1 MISSFEFIILPF
13 VFSLYSAQYFYI
25 PVHRRLRSLPAWA
38 PQQQFGGGEG
48 VEGGGGA
55 PAGGATWLS
64 YKTFT
69 FAAKSTWWW
78 YKISLSL
85 PNPHGGAKNFHF
97 HMVRRQTNCHWRSCM
112 LWGQKSFH
120 FSILLWLSKIRYR
133 RSTWTIRPH
142 AFFTWVS
149 KINLLRVSQMRVLGA
164 CNSHGWWLDL
174 IFSKS
179 KVFGRFHQHII
190 LGGFHNYKVQG
201 QPPCW
206 EAQQPHQSE
215 GSKILTLVENS

>member
-1 MISSFEFIILPF
+1 
-13 VFSLYSAQYFYI
+13 
-25 PVHRRLRSLPAWA
+25 
-38 PQQQFGGGEG
+38 
-48 VEGGGGA
+48 
-55 PAGGATWLS
+55 
-64 YKTFT
+64 
-69 FAAKSTWWW
+69 
-78 YKISLSL
+78 
-85 PNPHGGAKNFHF
+85 
-97 HMVRRQTNCHWRSCM
+97 MVRRQTNCHWRSCM

-164 CNSHGWWLDL
+164 RNSHGWWLDL

-215 GSKILTLVENS
+215 GSKILTFGRELLEWKWSWCAAWNQWYLIEDKDERWLR